1 MTLGLV
7 ESMTLLIIALFAVII
22 LLRILMVVHGQ
33 NGKVKEL
40 EMRMKA
46 MENMDAEVPTDTNDS
61 TDNTEK

>member
-7 ESMTLLIIALFAVII
+7 ESMTLIIIALFSIII

-33 NGKVKEL
+33 TGKVKEL

-46 MENMDAEVPTDTNDS
+46 MENMEAEAPTDTNDS